1 MLYKKIMVATDG
13 SDLSNHVLQEAI
25 QLATDQKAHLR
36 IAYVVDEGFVYHGGP
51 GFDYSL
57 ILKAFKDEGQ
67 KILDKTAALV
77 SKQSSI
83 KFDTT
88 LIELNPFQGRVSEV
102 IVEKAK
108 EWPAD
113 LLVIGTHGRRG
124 LSHLFLGSVAEQI
137 IRTATM
143 PVLLIRGQST

>member
-1 MLYKKIMVATDG
+1 MLYKRIMMATDG
-13 SDLSNHVLQEAI
+13 SDISNNALQEAI
-25 QLATDQKAHLR
+25 QLATDQKAHLK
-36 IAYVVDEGFVYHGGP
+36 IVYVVDEAFVYHGGP

-57 ILKAFKDEGQ
+57 IIKAFKDEGQ
-67 KILDKTAALV
+67 KILDKTAAIV

-88 LIELNPFQGRVSEV
+88 LIELNPFQGRVGEV

-108 EWPAD
+108 GWPAD

>member
-13 SDLSNHVLQEAI
+13 SDLSNNALQEAI

-36 IAYVVDEGFVYHGGP
+36 IVYVVDEGFVYHGGP

-57 ILKAFKDEGQ
+57 ILKAFKEEGQ
-67 KILDKTAALV
+67 KILDKTAAIV